1 MEPFMK
7 SLKHILAFIIP
18 LTAMLLTF
26 AIYLTTNGMVNNYE
40 KKISNDYSIVII
52 THTPLV
58 KDNINELAGIK
69 VKKIATLKKDHILK
83 NVKSDLSKSSLN
95 LLKQKLP
102 HFYQI
107 YLEEFPTSSEIKKI
121 KNQLREDS
129 NVKKVEIFSKNH
141 NQIYLLLLL
150 INNIIIILFG
160 VILIFAMIILSKQ
173 ITIWFYEHNERISI
187 FQLHGASI
195 LYSASTVLKYA
206 LIGAFISSIL
216 VSTLFVFIT
225 SNLHLII
232 PIELNAII
240 NSNVVVNLELIKI
253 FALSFGISIL
263 TIFGVLFKYKIK
275 ND

>member
-1 MEPFMK
+1 MEQYMK

-26 AIYLTTNGMVNNYE
+26 AIYLTTSGMVKNYE
-40 KKISNDYSIVII
+40 EKISNDYSIVII
-52 THTPLV
+52 THTPIV
-58 KDNINELAGIK
+58 KDNIDQLAGINVRK
-69 VKKIATLKKDHILK
+69 ITTIKKQNILK
-83 NVKSDLSKSSLN
+83 NVNSDLSKSSVK
-95 LLKQKLP
+95 LLQQKLP

-107 YLEEFPTSSEIKKI
+107 YLEEFPTTSEIKKI
-121 KNQLREDS
+121 RNQLREDS
-129 NVKKVEIFSKNH
+129 NIKKVEIFSKNH

-150 INNIIIILFG
+150 INNIIIILFV

-173 ITIWFYEHNERISI
+173 ITIWFYEHNERITI

-206 LIGAFISSIL
+206 LIGALISSII
-216 VSTLFVFIT
+216 VSSLFVFVT
-225 SNLHLII
+225 NNLHLII
-232 PIELNAII
+232 PMELNSII
-240 NSNVVVNLELIKI
+240 NTKVVVNFEMLKI